1 MEIELW
7 KPIIGFEDRYEVSNH
22 GNVRGFEHG
31 GYKMKSPKQKKPQ
44 KNKNGYY
51 YVILQNGKIMKS
63 FLLHRLVLSTF

>member
-7 KPIIGFEDRYEVSNH
+7 KPVNGFEDRYEVSNY
-22 GNVRGFEHG
+22 GNVRGFWYG

-51 YVILQNGKIMKS
+51 YVILHNGK
-63 FLLHRLVLSTF
+63 